1 MNINLATLPLPV
13 YANTSARA
21 QRRLR
26 IGNLNPDRH
35 AERSFLR
42 VVERLEPDSM
52 PPSFDSIA
60 SAARQLNQIF
70 ANKHRAPCIQMR
82 LRCLAAMKAM
92 SQDSGW
98 SLQEDQRQPIRW
110 IADYATGKHR
120 LVPDHVPV
128 IGGLDDAILVDIAW
142 PSLSFE
148 LDDFLSF
155 RRLRAKEAQLRGLH
169 PRKFG
174 FTREDWLQARAAEAA
189 LLQRA
194 RRRVGYCYGATP
206 APALFRFH
214 G

>member
-1 MNINLATLPLPV
+1 MNLNLATLPLPV
-13 YANTSARA
+13 YSNQAAGF

-35 AERSFLR
+35 AERRFRR
-42 VVERLEPDSM
+42 VVERLEPDSL
-52 PPSFDSIA
+52 PPNFDSIA
-60 SAARQLNQIF
+60 SAARQLSQTF
-70 ANKHRAPCIQMR
+70 ANRHRAPCIQMR

-92 SQDSGW
+92 SQDAEW
-98 SLQEDQRQPIRW
+98 ALQEEQRQPINW
-110 IADYATGKHR
+110 IAEYATGKHR

-142 PSLSFE
+142 PTLSFE

-169 PRKFG
+169 PRKFR

-194 RRRVGYCYGATP
+194 RRRVGFCYGATA

>member
-1 MNINLATLPLPV
+1 
-13 YANTSARA
+13 
-21 QRRLR
+21 
-26 IGNLNPDRH
+26 
-35 AERSFLR
+35 
-42 VVERLEPDSM
+42 
-52 PPSFDSIA
+52 
-60 SAARQLNQIF
+60 
-70 ANKHRAPCIQMR
+70 MR
-82 LRCLAAMKAM
+82 LRCLAALKAM
-92 SQDSGW
+92 SQDAGW
-98 SLQEDQRQPIRW
+98 ALQEDRRQPISW

-169 PRKFG
+169 PRKFR

-194 RRRVGYCYGATP
+194 RRRVGYCYSATP